1 MTPRLFDHYG
11 KLIIEQIQNDYI
23 LSRGLDE
30 EVLLSFSEL
39 VWLYYNIKDHL
50 EDLDI
55 AWLEKAS
62 FEAKGEE
69 K

>member
-30 EVLLSFSEL
+30 EVILSFSEL

-50 EDLDI
+50 DDLD
-55 AWLEKAS
+55 AFGLEKAS
-62 FEAKGEE
+62 FEAKSEE